1 MKSRVLTQPDAV
13 SKKIAVDRL
22 RLLNQHLFTSI
33 PAAIICASI
42 IYISVYRIIS
52 FPLAFGWYL
61 AISIVYILRVGL
73 QIFYHYQPQHFKLHQ
88 YLFLVGLALSA
99 ALWGVAGSLL
109 MPVDHYQEQTII
121 IVIIAGITAGALQ
134 TLQSSLFASI
144 MFIVLAIGPMM
155 IWLFL
160 RQSTLYFYLSFAIF
174 TYGFFMLTAMKRG
187 YELINATLRLHYE
200 NRQINTQLEETN
212 KLLIKEVI
220 KQQQNA
226 KSLAQLAAIV
236 EFSEDAIIGLDIYG
250 VIQTWNK
257 GAESL
262 YGYNE
267 QEMIGQSIEKIT
279 PKGQYPIIV
288 TMLKN
293 VASNHSEQ
301 LELERQ
307 HKKGYLIPVSVTISP
322 IKNEHHQI
330 IGISSVDRDISE
342 QKEMARVKDE
352 FISIVSH
359 ELRTPLTSIK
369 GSLSLLLS
377 DAKTHLNTKYQH
389 LIQIAHNNCER
400 LIRLIN
406 DILDVEKIESGK
418 LVLNMKEINIKDLI
432 LLAIEENKA
441 YADKYQVAIEFHHP
455 QDAWVNG
462 DFDRLMQV
470 MTNLLSNAVK
480 FSYPQ
485 RAVQVS
491 MTLRDQTVR
500 IDVTDEGPGI
510 PFAYQQKIFEKF
522 TQADSSATRA
532 KGGTGLG
539 LSITKAIIEAHH
551 SQIYFVTE
559 EGRGTTFYFSLPLLR
574 KTHD

>member
-1 MKSRVLTQPDAV
+1 MKSRSLAQSDAI
-13 SKKIAVDRL
+13 SKNIAADRL
-22 RLLNQHLFTSI
+22 KLLNQHLFTSV

-42 IYISVYRIIS
+42 IFISIYRIIS
-52 FPLAFGWYL
+52 FPLALSWYIGIL
-61 AISIVYILRVGL
+61 LVYLLRIGFQL
-73 QIFYHYQPQHFKLHQ
+73 FYQYQPSYFRLHER
-88 YLFLVGLALSA
+88 LFIFGVVLAA
-99 ALWGVAGSLL
+99 AMWGVAGTLL
-109 MPVDHYQEQTII
+109 MPPDHYQEQTVI

-134 TLQSSLFASI
+134 TLQSSLVASVLY
-144 MFIVLAIGPMM
+144 IVLAILPLA
-155 IWLFL
+155 IWLFS
-160 RQSTLYFYLSFAIF
+160 RQSALYYYLSFAMF
-174 TYGFFMLTAMKRG
+174 TYGFFILTAMKRG

-200 NRQINTQLEETN
+200 NRQINSQLEETN
-212 KLLIKEVI
+212 KQLIREVI

-236 EFSEDAIIGLDIYG
+236 EFSEDAIIGLDIHG

-262 YGYNE
+262 YGYRE

-279 PKGQYPIIV
+279 PKGQFPIID

-293 VASNHSEQ
+293 VASNHSQQ

-307 HKKGYLIPVSVTISP
+307 HKRGYLIPVSVTISP
-322 IKNEHHQI
+322 IKNEQHQI

-342 QKEMARVKDE
+342 QKEMVRIKDE

-377 DAKTHLNTKYQH
+377 DAKNTLTGKHQH

-418 LVLNMKEINIKDLI
+418 LVLNNKAINIKDLI
-432 LLAIEENKA
+432 QLAIEENKS
-441 YADKYQVAIEFHHP
+441 YADKYQVPITFLHP

-480 FSYPQ
+480 FSYPHH
-485 RAVQVS
+485 AVEVS

-510 PFAYQQKIFEKF
+510 PYAYQQKIFEKF

-559 EGRGTTFYFSLPLLR
+559 EGKGTTFYFSLPLLR
-574 KTHD
+574 ECHD